1 MSEAQEDGVIIEEVP
16 KEANSL
22 KRCHVC
28 RWKPSEN
35 FKLIQSI

>member
-22 KRCHVC
+22 KRCHVADGNHL
-28 RWKPSEN
+28 KTS
-35 FKLIQSI
+35 S